1 MGRLAQWRIHW
12 LQKPTQQ
19 TQLITA
25 TSRCRNGIDKRHTGG
40 YIIIMKSFDDLEFT
54 YDDSIRRWSASLTL
68 DNGYQ
73 FSVISGIDDGAFQPF
88 YGRYPDT
95 FEVAVF
101 NLDGNFVPLSV
112 SDDVLG
118 WQAPHRVTSLMHQFE
133 MDGKAHEDLLVAMRA
148 DFNEKLVAHH
158 N

>member
-1 MGRLAQWRIHW
+1 
-12 LQKPTQQ
+12 
-19 TQLITA
+19 
-25 TSRCRNGIDKRHTGG
+25 
-40 YIIIMKSFDDLEFT
+40 MKNFDDLNFT

-101 NLDGNFVPLSV
+101 NEDGNFVPLGAY
-112 SDDVLG
+112 DDVLG
-118 WQAPHRVTSLMHQFE
+118 WQDRNQVSSLIRQFE
-133 MDGKAHEDLLVAMRA
+133 MDGQAHENLLVAMRE
-148 DFNEKLVAHH
+148 EKREKKFA
-158 N
+158 

>member
-1 MGRLAQWRIHW
+1 
-12 LQKPTQQ
+12 
-19 TQLITA
+19 
-25 TSRCRNGIDKRHTGG
+25 
-40 YIIIMKSFDDLEFT
+40 MKSFDDLEFT

-118 WQAPHRVTSLMHQFE
+118 WQEPHRVTSLMHQFE

>member
-1 MGRLAQWRIHW
+1 
-12 LQKPTQQ
+12 
-19 TQLITA
+19 
-25 TSRCRNGIDKRHTGG
+25 
-40 YIIIMKSFDDLEFT
+40 MKNFDDLKFT

-73 FSVISGIDDGAFQPF
+73 FSVIAGKNDDYNPF

-95 FEVAVF
+95 YEVAVF

-118 WQAPHRVTSLMHQFE
+118 WQEPHRITSLMHQFE
-133 MDGKAHEDLLVAMRA
+133 MDGKAHEDLLVAIRA
-148 DFNEKLVAHH
+148 DFNEKLVDSH
-158 N
+158 